1 METTDGQPPLSRT
14 AVAALIFS
22 TVGAL
27 AFLLSGYGY
36 QLNLWGLYT
45 SFRILIPG
53 GAILAV
59 VGMGCAFAYPFI
71 VSKGKELRG
80 KWMAYASAILG
91 LLVLLNFGYW
101 FYQIQQYPPIH
112 DITTDMENPPQFEA
126 IVPLRAEAPNATEYG
141 GTEVAKIQKE
151 HYPDINTLILDR
163 PYPEAFKLALSAARS
178 TSWEIVAYDQQEG
191 RIEAT
196 HTLPWY
202 GFKDDVV
209 IRVDTTKT
217 DSMASEIDVRSVS
230 RIGQGDI
237 GVNADRIRDYL
248 SRLNRFF

>member
-1 METTDGQPPLSRT
+1 METTDGQPPLSKV

-22 TVGAL
+22 TIGAL
-27 AFLLSGYGY
+27 AFLISGYGY
-36 QLNLWGLYT
+36 QWNLWGLYT

-80 KWMAYASAILG
+80 KWMAYGSAILG

-112 DITTDMENPPQFEA
+112 DITTDTENPPEFQA
-126 IVPLRAEAPNATEYG
+126 IVPLRADAPNATEYG
-141 GTEVAKIQKE
+141 GPEVAKIQKE
-151 HYPDINTLILDR
+151 HYPDIQTLILNE
-163 PYPEAFKLALSAARS
+163 PYPEAFQRALEAART
-178 TSWEIVAYDQQEG
+178 TSWEMVDHSQQEG

-196 HTLPWY
+196 HTLAWF

-209 IRVDTTKT
+209 IRVDTAET
-217 DSMASEIDVRSVS
+217 DSTASEIDVRSVS

-248 SRLNRFF
+248 ARLK